1 MDPRRRAPRAASAT
15 VEQAFTDVTLGD
27 IMQPN
32 PPIVPDWITID
43 DLGRSLPP
51 TTRHRAFPVQSHDGR
66 ITGLLTAEQL
76 VHTDAWHRAHTPVA
90 QLAFPIDRVTWAAR
104 IRHRARRPCGASPG
118 RACRPS
124 SSSGPTAASR
134 ARSANRSSTRRTAG
148 VAGTPSARAA
158 RVRGWRSA
166 RPATLA
172 GMTDLAALS
181 YHLDGDVAV
190 LTLDDGKANAV
201 SPALLEALNGAL
213 DRARDE
219 ARAVVL
225 AGRPGKFSAG
235 FDLSVMTQSTEA
247 MRDLVQS
254 GAELLLRWY
263 EYDLPTVA
271 ACTVTRSPREPCCC

>member
-1 MDPRRRAPRAASAT
+1 
-15 VEQAFTDVTLGD
+15 
-27 IMQPN
+27 
-32 PPIVPDWITID
+32 
-43 DLGRSLPP
+43 
-51 TTRHRAFPVQSHDGR
+51 
-66 ITGLLTAEQL
+66 
-76 VHTDAWHRAHTPVA
+76 
-90 QLAFPIDRVTWAAR
+90 
-104 IRHRARRPCGASPG
+104 
-118 RACRPS
+118 
-124 SSSGPTAASR
+124 
-134 ARSANRSSTRRTAG
+134 
-148 VAGTPSARAA
+148 
-158 RVRGWRSA
+158 
-166 RPATLA
+166 
-172 GMTDLAALS
+172 MTDLAALS

-263 EYDLPTVA
+263 DYDLPTVA
-271 ACTVTRSPREPCCC
+271 ACTGHALAAGALLLLTTDVRIGSDGPAKIGLNEVAIGMPVPRFAVELGRDRLTRAAFTRAINHATVYDPESAVVAGFLDRVVPADELLPAAVAEAAELAGRLHPEGFATTRINCRGDLAAKLRHDLAADVATFTVDLPAT